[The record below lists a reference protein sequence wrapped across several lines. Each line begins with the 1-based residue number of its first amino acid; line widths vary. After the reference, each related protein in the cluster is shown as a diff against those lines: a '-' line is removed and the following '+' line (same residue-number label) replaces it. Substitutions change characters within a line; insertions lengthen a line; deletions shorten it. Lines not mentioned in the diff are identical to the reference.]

1 MLLNIK
7 KYREKC
13 GLTQD
18 ELAKKAGVARVTICK
33 YEKNVINPSVNVL
46 LNISRALGVST
57 NALCGE
63 ETIGKTE
70 CKDSINY
77 EAEYERL
84 RSAHN
89 DIVQDN
95 MALHEENKALKRHLD
110 ILEKQLEIVK
120 LIFGGNE
127 NV

>member
-1 MLLNIK
+1 MSLNIK
-7 KYREKC
+7 MYRLMRN
-13 GLTQD
+13 LTQA
-18 ELAKKAGVARVTICK
+18 ELAKKVGISRFSLSK
-33 YEKNVINPSVNVL
+33 YENGNIKPSIGVL
-46 LNISRALGVST
+46 QKISSALGVST
-57 NALCGE
+57 SALCGE
-63 ETIGKTE
+63 ETVSETE
-70 CKDSINY
+70 CAASLDYK
-77 EAEYERL
+77 AEYERL

-95 MALHEENKALKRHLD
+95 MALHEENTALKRRLD